1 MIMRRKLA
9 AVCIALILL
18 SADASAK
25 EFEEPEV
32 IRCTCYCEHGKTA
45 TGIKTRYGIISGK
58 KEWLGCVAEL
68 HRINEDGSI
77 GQFIGFFEF
86 KDTGAGMDSDGDGIG
101 DTIKNGKSVDVW
113 VDTLEEAYMWRDAYG
128 DYVYMKI
135 IKGKG

>member
-1 MIMRRKLA
+1 MKKIA

-45 TGIKTRYGIISGK
+45 TGAVTDYGIISGK
-58 KEWLGCVAEL
+58 NEWLGCVAEL

-77 GQFIGFFEF
+77 GQLIGFFEF
-86 KDTGAGMDSDGDGIG
+86 KDTGAGMDSDGDGYG
-101 DTIKNGKSVDVW
+101 DTIKNGKSIDVW
-113 VDTLEEAYMWRDAYG
+113 VDSLDEAYMWRDAYG

>member
-1 MIMRRKLA
+1 MKKKLA

-25 EFEEPEV
+25 EDFEEPEV

-45 TGIKTRYGIISGK
+45 TGAKTDYGIISGK

-86 KDTGAGMDSDGDGIG
+86 KDTGAGMDSDGDGYG
-101 DTIKNGKSVDVW
+101 DTIINGKSVDVW

-128 DYVYMKI
+128 DYVYIKI

>member
-1 MIMRRKLA
+1 M
-9 AVCIALILL
+9 
-18 SADASAK
+18 
-25 EFEEPEV
+25 
-32 IRCTCYCEHGKTA
+32 
-45 TGIKTRYGIISGK
+45 
-58 KEWLGCVAEL
+58 AEL

-86 KDTGAGMDSDGDGIG
+86 KDTGAGMDSDGDGYG

-113 VDTLEEAYMWRDAYG
+113 FDTLDEAYMWRDAYG

>member
-1 MIMRRKLA
+1 MKKIA

-45 TGIKTRYGIISGK
+45 TGAVTDYGIISGK
-58 KEWLGCVAEL
+58 KEWLCCVAEL
-68 HRINEDGSI
+68 HRINEDGSV

-86 KDTGAGMDSDGDGIG
+86 KDTGAGMDSDGDGYG

-113 VDTLEEAYMWRDAYG
+113 VDSLDEAYMWRDAYG

>member
-1 MIMRRKLA
+1 MKKIA

-18 SADASAK
+18 SADVSAK

-45 TGIKTRYGIISGK
+45 TGAKTYYGIISGK

-77 GQFIGFFEF
+77 G
-86 KDTGAGMDSDGDGIG
+86 
-101 DTIKNGKSVDVW
+101 
-113 VDTLEEAYMWRDAYG
+113 
-128 DYVYMKI
+128 
-135 IKGKG
+135 

>member
-1 MIMRRKLA
+1 MKKKIA
-9 AVCIALILL
+9 AVCAAFMLFSLN
-18 SADASAK
+18 ARAE

-45 TGIKTRYGIISGK
+45 TGAMADYGIIAGK
-58 KEWLGCVAEL
+58 KEWLGYVAEL
-68 HRINEDGSI
+68 HQINEDGSI

-113 VDTLEEAYMWRDAYG
+113 VDCLDEAYMWRDVYG

>member
-1 MIMRRKLA
+1 MKKKIA
-9 AVCIALILL
+9 AVCAAFMLFSLN
-18 SADASAK
+18 ARAE
-25 EFEEPEV
+25 EFDEPEK

-45 TGIKTRYGIISGK
+45 TGAKTDYGIISGK

-77 GQFIGFFEF
+77 GQLIGFFEF
-86 KDTGAGMDSDGDGIG
+86 KDTGAGMDSDGDGKG

-113 VDTLEEAYMWRDAYG
+113 VDCLDEAYMWRDAYG

>member
-1 MIMRRKLA
+1 MKKIA

-18 SADASAK
+18 SADVSAK

-32 IRCTCYCEHGKTA
+32 IRCTCYCEHGKTV
-45 TGIKTRYGIISGK
+45 TGAVTDYGIISGK

-86 KDTGAGMDSDGDGIG
+86 KDTGAGMDSDGDGYG

-113 VDTLEEAYMWRDAYG
+113 VDSLDEAYMWRDAYG